1 MRFMHQCN
9 TVSANP
15 LDYVVMTPRFLV
27 GGMTFDYYWEVTEL
41 RSWLYTSDMQ
51 DDFREAFIAEL
62 KFTAARILD
71 ITPTAFQEV

>member
-1 MRFMHQCN
+1 MRFMHQCH

-27 GGMTFDYYWEVTEL
+27 GGMTFDYYLEVTEL
-41 RSWLYTSDMQ
+41 RNWLYLSDMQ
-51 DDFREAFIAEL
+51 DDLLEVFITEL
-62 KFTAARILD
+62 KFIAARILD